1 LMINKSNTKI
11 VIKFSDITNNNN
23 FYMCYF
29 EHRLERD
36 YGLVYERGYMSF
48 SSVAVFS
55 VVDSK
60 KFLLKVL
67 SEYIRY
73 KLYEDE
79 N

>member
-1 LMINKSNTKI
+1 
-11 VIKFSDITNNNN
+11 
-23 FYMCYF
+23 MCYF